1 MTPAVQT
8 EEIATAVLPSP
19 ANTDLED
26 QQQEEQLDSA
36 TETTP
41 VFQDVQSNVLPHSK
55 LMIVFPVLALAQ
67 FTAYLDQTS
76 ISAAVP
82 AIGHDLAL
90 GPSLSW
96 VASSYLLATTS
107 VQLIN
112 GRLSDIFGRKQL
124 LLCSLSVL
132 AVGNLAGGF
141 AQNAG
146 MLFVFRA
153 LSGLGG
159 GAM

>member
-1 MTPAVQT
+1 MTPATANETATPTVQPQT
-8 EEIATAVLPSP
+8 P
-19 ANTDLED
+19 TDADVED
-26 QQQEEQLDSA
+26 AA

-124 LLCSLSVL
+124 LLCALMVL
-132 AVGNLAGGF
+132 AAGNLAGGF